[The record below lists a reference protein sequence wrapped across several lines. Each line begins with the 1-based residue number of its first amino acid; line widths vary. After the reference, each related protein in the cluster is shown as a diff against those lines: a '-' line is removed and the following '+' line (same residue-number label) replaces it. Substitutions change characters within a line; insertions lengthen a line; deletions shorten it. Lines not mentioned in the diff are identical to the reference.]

1 MINLKD
7 TRCSFLQE
15 TAEFSKLPSIYKMAT
30 KILLIYTGGTIGMAK
45 DYSNQSLKPFDFENL
60 INHIPELSLIDSEI
74 SYTGFTNPI
83 DSSDMNPGH
92 WIELSTIIE
101 ENYDKYD
108 GFVVLHGT
116 DTMAY
121 TASALSFMLSG
132 LQKPVI
138 FTGSQLPVGDLRTDA
153 KENLITS
160 IHFAS
165 LQEKGKPVIAE
176 VCIYFEY
183 KLLRAN
189 RTTKI
194 NAENFAA
201 FESPNYPDLGE
212 SGIHLDVRKHVL
224 RKEENPVFSV
234 NKKLD
239 THLGLI
245 KIYPGMNR
253 RFIENMF
260 ETSEI
265 KAMIIEAFGAGNVFS
280 ETWFKDLLRKKSNDG
295 MHIIVNTQCA
305 GGMVEIGRYETSQIF
320 VEIGALNGFD
330 LTTEASVAKTIHL
343 LGQGLEIEDFKNK
356 YESDLRGELTH
367 LNNY

>member
-1 MINLKD
+1 
-7 TRCSFLQE
+7 
-15 TAEFSKLPSIYKMAT
+15 MAT

-60 INHIPELSLIDSEI
+60 IKHIPELSLIDSEI
-74 SYTGFTNPI
+74 SYTGFSQPI
-83 DSSDMNPGH
+83 DSSDMNPNH
-92 WIELSTIIE
+92 WIELAGILE
-101 ENYDKYD
+101 ENYEKYD

-121 TASALSFMLSG
+121 TASAISFMLSG

-165 LQEKGKPVIAE
+165 LKENGMPMIAE
-176 VCIYFEY
+176 VCVYFEY

-194 NAENFAA
+194 NAENFDA

-224 RKEENPVFSV
+224 RFEDESFKFSV
-234 NKKLD
+234 NKNLNTD
-239 THLGLI
+239 LGLI
-245 KIYPGMNR
+245 KIFPGMNR
-253 RFIENMF
+253 AFIENMF
-260 ETSEI
+260 ETPDL
-265 KAMIIEAFGAGNVFS
+265 KAIIIEAFGSGNVFS
-280 ETWFKDLLRKKSNDG
+280 HDWFKDLLRKKSREG
-295 MHIIVNTQCA
+295 MYIIVNTQCA
-305 GGMVEIGRYETSQIF
+305 GGMVEIGRYETSEIF

-330 LTTEASVAKTIHL
+330 LTTEASVAKTIYL
-343 LGQGLEIEDFKNK
+343 LGQNLSPEEFKTE
-356 YESDLRGELTH
+356 YESNLRGELTH
-367 LNNY
+367 LNGY